1 MAFMFYEASEFN
13 GDVSNWDVSSVTY
26 MYNMFYGATKFNGDV
41 SNWDVSS
48 VTTMD
53 GMFFGA
59 PNFDSKM
66 CKWNLDGKVITQMF
80 TGSLCSVASCVT
92 CMSSRK
98 PLTSKRFT

>member
-1 MAFMFYEASEFN
+1 MFN
-13 GDVSNWDVSSVTY
+13 T
-26 MYNMFYGATKFNGDV
+26 ATKFNGDV

-53 GMFFGA
+53 GMFLGA
-59 PNFDSKM
+59 TNFDSKM

-92 CMSSRK
+92 C
-98 PLTSKRFT
+98 P